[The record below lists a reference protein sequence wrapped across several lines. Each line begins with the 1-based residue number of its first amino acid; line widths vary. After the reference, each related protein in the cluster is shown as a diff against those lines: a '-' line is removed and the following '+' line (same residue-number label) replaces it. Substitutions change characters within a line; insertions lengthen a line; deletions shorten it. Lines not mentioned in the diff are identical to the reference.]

1 MGITQDT
8 IFITSSYDFDDIVIN
23 EMAGNKLFCTF
34 IEHDKLQDTVST
46 LTKRY
51 TILYSKVF
59 VLESPDTEELILTYN
74 IDAVN
79 TNAQNALPNTILL
92 HRKKE
97 SNTLYTINAL
107 NALIRELNAGIL
119 DTNYRVNWVDFRNT
133 ILLTQD
139 GGLRKV
145 HTKIHTIVEI

>member
-1 MGITQDT
+1 M
-8 IFITSSYDFDDIVIN
+8 TSYEFENILID

-34 IEHDKLQDTVST
+34 IEHNRLDET
-46 LTKRY
+46 LNSLTTRY
-51 TILYSKVF
+51 AILYNKIF
-59 VLESPDTEELILTYN
+59 VLESPDTDELILTYN
-74 IDAVN
+74 IDIVN
-79 TNAQNALPNTILL
+79 NNSQNALSNTILL

-107 NALIRELNAGIL
+107 NALIRELNGGVL
-119 DTNYRVNWVDFRNT
+119 DTNYRVNWVDHRNT

-145 HTKIHTIVEI
+145 HTKIYKIVEI

>member
-1 MGITQDT
+1 MGMTLDT

-34 IEHDKLQDTVST
+34 IEHDKLQDTVNT

-107 NALIRELNAGIL
+107 NALIREINSGVL
-119 DTNYRVNWVDFRNT
+119 DTNYRVNWIDFKNT

-145 HTKIHTIVEI
+145 HTKIHTIIEI

>member
-1 MGITQDT
+1 MTQNT

-34 IEHDKLQDTVST
+34 IEHDKLQDTVNT